1 MSFDFDIQLK
11 LRGTHT
17 SKYDHMSKAYGLD
30 DPDLIPM
37 WVADMDFPAAPA
49 VLAALQAEVDRGYL
63 GYFGDLLPV
72 QTAVSDWYRDQHGWG
87 VDPSHVRLTHGVI
100 SGYGVTLATCTQPGD
115 EVIVFSPVYHAFYR
129 QIEAMHLKVKES
141 RLVIKDGVFHM
152 DLDTL
157 ASQMTGREKALTL
170 CTPHN
175 PAGRVWTDDEL
186 RAVARFCADHDL
198 VLISDEIHM
207 DLTFP
212 GVPFTPTAVAAPDC
226 LDRLVVIT
234 AASKGFNLAGGETG
248 LLIAPDAA
256 LRAKIDKVMADRE
269 ATPNRFG
276 AVMTKAA
283 FAESAEW
290 SAAVRAY
297 IAENFRIFADRIGAL
312 PGVSVMPMQSTY
324 LTWVD
329 FTALGMSD
337 AELIKRIHDAKVVP
351 NKGTEFGT
359 GGSGHARFNI
369 ALPRQT
375 MLTAIERLEQAFSDL
390 Q

>member
-1 MSFDFDIQLK
+1 M
-11 LRGTHT
+11 
-17 SKYDHMSKAYGLD
+17 
-30 DPDLIPM
+30 
-37 WVADMDFPAAPA
+37 
-49 VLAALQAEVDRGYL
+49 
-63 GYFGDLLPV
+63 
-72 QTAVSDWYRDQHGWG
+72 
-87 VDPSHVRLTHGVI
+87 
-100 SGYGVTLATCTQPGD
+100 
-115 EVIVFSPVYHAFYR
+115 
-129 QIEAMHLKVKES
+129 
-141 RLVIKDGVFHM
+141 
-152 DLDTL
+152 
-157 ASQMTGREKALTL
+157 
-170 CTPHN
+170 
-175 PAGRVWTDDEL
+175 
-186 RAVARFCADHDL
+186 
-198 VLISDEIHM
+198 
-207 DLTFP
+207 
-212 GVPFTPTAVAAPDC
+212 
-226 LDRLVVIT
+226 
-234 AASKGFNLAGGETG
+234 
-248 LLIAPDAA
+248 LIAPDAA